1 MTIIEDLGPFVRFGN
16 FIGLFPYR
24 LEADPS
30 RLGMKR
36 FVFSWCHLLTFWC
49 IFLLIF
55 EIGLIIFLTQFNNA
69 QLIQHIS
76 HTSSVVSLITSMA
89 AKNQIVMILIVRA
102 MTFRYHRLQSAVK
115 SLIILG
121 FTALEETEELL
132 SCRNTFKKR
141 ALIGI
146 SLIIASVG

>member
-55 EIGLIIFLTQFNNA
+55 EIGLIIYFLHNLIMPNLFNTSHIRR
-69 QLIQHIS
+69 QL
-76 HTSSVVSLITSMA
+76 SVL
-89 AKNQIVMILIVRA
+89 
-102 MTFRYHRLQSAVK
+102 
-115 SLIILG
+115 
-121 FTALEETEELL
+121 
-132 SCRNTFKKR
+132 
-141 ALIGI
+141 
-146 SLIIASVG
+146 